1 MNADGIARVFVKVSP
16 EDLQQTIGFLGARM
30 AEFSPEF
37 PFEYQFLDDAYNRM
51 YQTEIRLS
59 GLFSSFTLL
68 ALIIACLGLLGLA
81 TFSASQRVK
90 EIGVRK
96 VLGASHSDI
105 LLLLSKDFT
114 RLVLVGFV
122 LGAPVAYF
130 VLNTWLEGFAY
141 RVAIGW
147 STIALAGGLAMLLA
161 WLTISY
167 QSIRFALINPVKSL
181 RYE

>member
-1 MNADGIARVFVKVSP
+1 
-16 EDLQQTIGFLGARM
+16 
-30 AEFSPEF
+30 
-37 PFEYQFLDDAYNRM
+37 
-51 YQTEIRLS
+51 
-59 GLFSSFTLL
+59 L

-130 VLNTWLEGFAY
+130 FLNKWLEGFAY
-141 RVAIGW
+141 RVAKGW

-161 WLTISY
+161 WLTIS
-167 QSIRFALINPVKSL
+167 
-181 RYE
+181 